1 MITFFPV
8 SHEDEILYSI
18 IARYHI
24 QSGNISIKSTLSD
37 LYGCSSITSVID
49 LPSHIDKI
57 ISNLPID
64 HQLTSDELIDKFT
77 LFNYYSSF
85 LPPESSVTVR
95 KYMKED
101 NGGSIYNK
109 TGLMASSITLNKF
122 IKFCPDCIK
131 EDLVRYGEIYWHR
144 IHQICGVFICPRHHT
159 FLIDSTVNSRG
170 FNKQEFIVA
179 TYKNC
184 IVKENYKRYSED
196 DLNKIFFIA
205 KNSEI
210 LLNNNFKR
218 KSIKWFCN
226 QYINVLKKIGYANI
240 NGKVKQKDL
249 IRNFRE
255 YYGEELLLLFQSN
268 FDVGSENSWLS
279 DLVRRK
285 NKTTHPIRHLL
296 FIQFLGITLEEL
308 FNKEIEYKPFG
319 DGPWPCLNPAAEHFK
334 EDVIND
340 VNIRYSYEAKRPI
353 GSFTC
358 GCGFIYTRT
367 GPDVYYDARFKIG
380 KVQSYGQV
388 WKQKLQE
395 LVLNGKSI
403 YEISKLLDAD
413 PATVKKYIDIIYEDP
428 PCQDISRNSNESYNN
443 EDVEKKKKNEWLT
456 LVQEHPGKSKT
467 EIRNLNPALYTWL
480 YRNCKEWLSKNSP
493 GKIEVKFENL
503 RVNWEERDNEIL
515 TLAKEKVKEILK
527 REGKPKRITIS
538 VIGSELGI
546 RPLLEKH
553 LNKLPMTEK
562 YLNEQTESITEFQH
576 RRIDWAIKELNEEGN
591 GVELWRVFRK
601 AGIRKEYQDELE
613 EKIKD
618 IISLY

>member
-8 SHEDEILYSI
+8 SYEDEILYSI

-64 HQLTSDELIDKFT
+64 HQFTSDELIDKFT

-85 LPPESSVTVR
+85 VPPENSETIR
-95 KYMKED
+95 KYMKGD

-109 TGLMASSITLNKF
+109 IGLMASSITLNKF
-122 IKFCPDCIK
+122 VKFCPDCMK

-144 IHQICGVFICPRHHT
+144 IHQVSGVLICPKHHV

-170 FNKQEFIVA
+170 FNKHEFIAA

-184 IVKENYKRYSED
+184 IIKENYKKYSGDE
-196 DLNKIFFIA
+196 LNKIFFIA
-205 KNSEI
+205 KNAEK
-210 LLNNNFKR
+210 LLNNNFER

-226 QYINVLKKIGYANI
+226 QYINVLKKIGYASV

-249 IRNFRE
+249 IRNFKE

-268 FDVGSENSWLS
+268 FNVESENNWLS

-285 NKTTHPIRHLL
+285 NKTTHPLRHLL

-319 DGPWPCLNPAAEHFK
+319 NGPWPCLNPAAEHFK
-334 EDVIND
+334 EDVINYVD
-340 VNIRYSYEAKRPI
+340 IRYSFDTKKPI
-353 GSFTC
+353 GSFAC
-358 GCGFIYTRT
+358 SCGFIYTRT
-367 GPDVYYDARFKIG
+367 GSDVDHDARFRIG

-388 WKQKLQE
+388 WKQKLRD

-403 YEISKLLDAD
+403 YEISKILDVD
-413 PATVKKYIDIIYEDP
+413 PATVKKYIDITFGTP
-428 PCQDISRNSNESYNN
+428 PCQDISGNCTEVYISD
-443 EDVEKKKKNEWLT
+443 DVENNKKNEWLT
-456 LVQEHPGKSKT
+456 LIQQYPDKSKT
-467 EIRNLNPALYTWL
+467 ELRKLKPALYTWL
-480 YRNCKEWLSKNSP
+480 YRNCKEWLSENSP
-493 GKIEVKFENL
+493 KKVEFRYENS
-503 RVNWEERDNEIL
+503 RVNWEERDNKIL
-515 TLAKEKVKEILK
+515 MLAREKVQEILK

-538 VIGSELGI
+538 IIGSELGI
-546 RPLLEKH
+546 RPLLGKH
-553 LNKLPMTEK
+553 LDKLPMTEK

-576 RRIDWAIKELNEEGN
+576 RRIDWAIKELNEEGK
-591 GVELWRVFRK
+591 VKELWRVYRK
-601 AGIRKEYQDELE
+601 AGIRKEYQDELKE
-613 EKIKD
+613 IVK
-618 IISLY
+618 